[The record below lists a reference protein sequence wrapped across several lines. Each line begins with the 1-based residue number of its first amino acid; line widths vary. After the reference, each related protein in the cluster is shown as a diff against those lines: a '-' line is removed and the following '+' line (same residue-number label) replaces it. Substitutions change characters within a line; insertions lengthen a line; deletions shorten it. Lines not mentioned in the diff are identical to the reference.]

1 MPQSELEGKEYQ
13 KPEISA
19 KGRAFLEAM
28 ARRKRARGED
38 LPPIYQVLLGQVHGS
53 PEPQAV
59 ETSPTEPGAAS
70 EPRGSLQAEPGDR
83 GPKAL
88 KALLDSLPPT
98 REELQAHPPP
108 PERMG
113 NPLELA
119 DHLLAR
125 GPCPPSRSGSGG
137 RTASSWPWGWSAWP
151 GPWARGGPCPG
162 T

>member
-19 KGRAFLEAM
+19 EGRAFLEAR

-38 LPPIYQVLLGQVHGS
+38 LPPIYQVLLGAPAPQMNRS

-59 ETSPTEPGAAS
+59 ETSPPEPGAAS
-70 EPRGSLQAEPGDR
+70 EPGDR

-88 KALLDSLPPT
+88 QALLDSLPPT

-125 GPCPPSRSGSGG
+125 GEAEGTLPPSRSGSGG
-137 RTASSWPWGWSAWP
+137 CTASSWPWGWSAWP